1 MVPPMAVVSGQG
13 PGALTTECGQGDTVA
28 RSRRASRVHS
38 GHPRHRTAHLQV
50 SPPTAWGEGARRG
63 SLAAEGPEA
72 GSWRRAPPSFCPLP
86 LSLLSFFLSPSSPL
100 PSFPTTADTPQ
111 APSPQSS
118 SLISSYK
125 ILTPKPPTC
134 QDKAGVKGHHTA
146 QARALPSVPWRP
158 CCIILGLPGGQTG
171 LCPCSLMSTWVS
183 VRALIYTVEKSQPAT
198 ISG

>member
-1 MVPPMAVVSGQG
+1 MVPPMAVVLGQG
-13 PGALTTECGQGDTVA
+13 LGALTTECGQGDMVA

-63 SLAAEGPEA
+63 ILAAEGPEA
-72 GSWRRAPPSFCPLP
+72 GKDSWRRAPPSFCPLP

-100 PSFPTTADTPQ
+100 PSFFPTTADTPQ

-118 SLISSYK
+118 GLLSSYK
-125 ILTPKPPTC
+125 ILTC
-134 QDKAGVKGHHTA
+134 QDSAGVKGHHTT
-146 QARALPSVPWRP
+146 QARALPSVLWRP
-158 CCIILGLPGGQTG
+158 RCVILGLPGGLAG